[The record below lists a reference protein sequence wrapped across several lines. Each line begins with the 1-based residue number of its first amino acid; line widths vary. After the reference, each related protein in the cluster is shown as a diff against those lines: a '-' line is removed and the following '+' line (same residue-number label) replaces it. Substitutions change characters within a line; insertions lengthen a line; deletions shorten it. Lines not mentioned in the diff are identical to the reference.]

1 MIFTTLLIAAAHLEI
16 AEEEKKLSA
25 EVEARHLETTRR
37 VRAYEQQRDEIN
49 AIANAKIGTPEFRRL
64 MMQLNERGGL

>member
-1 MIFTTLLIAAAHLEI
+1 MIFTTLLLAAAHLEI

-25 EVEARHLETTRR
+25 EVEARHLETARR
-37 VRAYEQQRDEIN
+37 VKAYEQQRDEIN
-49 AIANAKIGTPEFRRL
+49 SIANAKIGTPEFRQL

>member
-1 MIFTTLLIAAAHLEI
+1 MIFTTLLLAAAHLEV

-25 EVEARHLETTRR
+25 EVQARHLETARR
-37 VRAYEQQRDEIN
+37 VKAYEQQRDEIN

-64 MMQLNERGGL
+64 MMQLNERDGL